1 MQAVGES
8 RYRRYRVNQ
17 EAVPPPQ
24 AATPL
29 RRPAASGPAAA
40 GRRRR
45 QSGGASL
52 SINRHRHQQ
61 PPPPQLVCE
70 PLITRRLTASLTSLS
85 CVAATGKTHGRRQGY
100 STAANSAWWLR
111 PQQQPQKPC
120 RQPGAGVVRCR
131 LPAPS
136 AVPRSPAAAHLRARR
151 RLGARVFG
159 ALLRAGAWA
168 GRGRS
173 TSGAWPAECGGAVRV
188 GRCRWGQPKQ
198 PLRKRR
204 PGQARTGQDRP
215 GQARTGQDRTA
226 ASLRLG
232 PAART
237 RHARSSAASTH
248 LGHAL
253 RGGVQVKAALAQ
265 LLPPVVALHHPLGA
279 WCSAAAA
286 AGGRAGP
293 GGEPA
298 ARRAAPCCP
307 GPVQQAG
314 ARAGRPWVGRAGGRC
329 PGGQYARR
337 VGASEPASICHP

>member
-1 MQAVGES
+1 M
-8 RYRRYRVNQ
+8 NQ

-61 PPPPQLVCE
+61 PPPRQLVCE

-100 STAANSAWWLR
+100 STAANSSWWLR

-120 RQPGAGVVRCR
+120 RQAGAGVVRCR

-159 ALLRAGAWA
+159 ALLRAGAPA

-215 GQARTGQDRTA
+215 GQARTGPPPRC
-226 ASLRLG
+226 ASAQRPG
-232 PAART
+232 PATQGVVPPAPTSAMRSVVAS
-237 RHARSSAASTH
+237 RSKLPWRSSSRPSSLCIIRLAP
-248 LGHAL
+248 
-253 RGGVQVKAALAQ
+253 GVQQ
-265 LLPPVVALHHPLGA
+265 QQQQ
-279 WCSAAAA
+279 
-286 AGGRAGP
+286 AGGRAQ
-293 GGEPA
+293 GGSRRLA
-298 ARRAAPCCP
+298 ALHHAAQDPCSRRA
-307 GPVQQAG
+307 
-314 ARAGRPWVGRAGGRC
+314 RALGGH
-329 PGGQYARR
+329 G
-337 VGASEPASICHP
+337 